1 VSAPAAS
8 AESPAEEAGGGKKAK
23 LIAAVALLLPLLGG
37 VGLALATPPPPIDDL
52 PVGAP
57 DPVVAELGNLIVN
70 LAGSRGQRYLKVNVS
85 VELRGDAPSRGA
97 ERLKAQEPSVR
108 DALIQRL
115 STKTLE
121 LLEAKGAKDDLR
133 LELLDVLNG
142 GVLRGTESRAERVYF
157 TEFLIQ

>member
-1 VSAPAAS
+1 VSAPAAPS
-8 AESPAEEAGGGKKAK
+8 ESPAEAGGGKKAK
-23 LIAAVALLLPLLGG
+23 LIAAVALLLPLVGG
-37 VGLALATPPPPIDDL
+37 VGLALATPPPPVNDDQ

-70 LAGSRGQRYLKVNVS
+70 LAGSRGQRYLKVTVA
-85 VELRGDAPSRGA
+85 VELRGDDPKDGA

-142 GVLRGTESRAERVYF
+142 GVLRGTESRAERVFF